1 MSFRSGLFSFLCF
14 VILFATGARA
24 QDPIEIV
31 FIVNSENP
39 AEEISIADIRD
50 YYYKIKKKWPNG
62 ESVRFIDR
70 SAQGVRETFLKKIL
84 QKSNSDVELF
94 WIGQKL
100 YTGNSAPLRELSD
113 RATIQFVAS
122 FKGAIGYISA
132 GSALN
137 VKNIKILKPERSE
150 E

>member
-1 MSFRSGLFSFLCF
+1 MDLRFRLFLFFCFLF
-14 VILFATGARA
+14 LFATTGRA
-24 QDPIEIV
+24 QNLEEIV
-31 FIVNSENP
+31 FIVNTENP
-39 AEEISIADIRD
+39 TEEISVADIRD

-70 SAQGVRETFLKKIL
+70 SAPGVRETFLKKFL
-84 QKSNSDVELF
+84 RKSNSDIELF

-113 RATIQFVAS
+113 RAAIQFVAS
-122 FKGAIGYISA
+122 FKGALGYISA
-132 GSALN
+132 EAAETAKN
-137 VKNIKILKPERSE
+137 VKILKPEINE